1 MTLAIGDQVPRRG
14 HALSRF
20 IGRSFLR
27 LLGWRLEGSIPNL
40 PRMVMIGAPHTS
52 NWDGVISIA
61 TLIALGLKASTM
73 IKDSAFKGVM
83 GPILRGFGAI
93 PINRKSPKGVVEQ
106 SVDAITQSA
115 EGMLLLIAPEGTRHS
130 APEWKRG
137 YWHIALGANV
147 PVLPAAINYRNK
159 TVTFGPPLMP
169 SGDYAADFKTL
180 LDFYAPLVSGR
191 HPQRMSKPLCER
203 VGQTWKPEAD
213 D

>member
-1 MTLAIGDQVPRRG
+1 MIPKIGPRVPRRG
-14 HALSRF
+14 NFFSRWL
-20 IGRSFLR
+20 GRSVLR
-27 LLGWRLEGSIPNL
+27 LMGWRLVGEIPDL

-52 NWDGVISIA
+52 NMDGVISIA
-61 TLIALGLKASTM
+61 ALVAMGLKASTM

-106 SVDAITQSA
+106 SIDAITGSA
-115 EGMLLLIAPEGTRHS
+115 GMLLLIAPEGTRHS

-137 YWHIALGANV
+137 YWHIALGAQV
-147 PVLPAAINYRNK
+147 PVLPGAINYSRK
-159 TVTFGPPLMP
+159 TVTFGPPMMP
-169 SGDYAADFKTL
+169 TGDYAADFKTL
-180 LDFYAPLVSGR
+180 LDFYAPLVEGR
-191 HPQRMSKPLCER
+191 HRQRMSKPLCER